1 MPAAARG
8 PDMAPPDSALL
19 TVVLAVKDPAPAQ
32 FDACIASIAALR
44 SSARL
49 DLIIV
54 VSGRLPPISDACRAR
69 LHRIHIVEQ
78 APRGVYPAY
87 NRGLDD
93 VCSPY
98 VMVMGCDDMLLPGL
112 DHALEWIAG
121 SRRPH
126 IVAARVL
133 MQDIGLTGPSRFR
146 WGLIFRNWCQQGLL
160 YRSDVFANRRFDC
173 KYRIQADHKLN
184 MELVSDPSTVV
195 QRCED
200 VICHFSSSGFSQ
212 TSHDWVFR
220 QDMPGLVRGYYG
232 VFFWMVALAKR
243 GLANLVKPQ
252 SRRKRVGP

>member
-1 MPAAARG
+1 
-8 PDMAPPDSALL
+8 MAPPDSALL
-19 TVVLAVKDPAPAQ
+19 TVVLAAKDPEPAQ
-32 FDACIASIAALR
+32 FDACLASIAGLGKASR
-44 SSARL
+44 I

-54 VSGRLPPISDACRAR
+54 ISGHLPPIPEACQSR

-87 NRGLDD
+87 NRGLDE
-93 VCSPY
+93 VCSAY
-98 VMVMGCDDMLLPGL
+98 VMVMGSDDLLLPGL
-112 DHALEWIAG
+112 DKVIESIAA
-121 SRRPH
+121 SERPH

-133 MQDIGLTGPSRFR
+133 MQDIGLKGPSRFR

-160 YRSDVFANRRFDC
+160 YRTDVFANRRFDS

-184 MELVSDPSTVV
+184 MELVSDPATIVE
-195 QRCED
+195 RRED

-220 QDMPGLVRGYYG
+220 EDMPGLVRRYYG

-243 GLANLVKPQ
+243 GLATLLK
-252 SRRKRVGP
+252 RRRRQKRVRA